1 MKHYIGKAN
10 NQCYCYL
17 WIFMAGWQARSLT
30 IKQKMNERYPS
41 DDKRVRNKKEIFF
54 GKAKQFA
61 YYLKIDSAGF
71 DLAIY
76 Q

>member
-1 MKHYIGKAN
+1 
-10 NQCYCYL
+10 
-17 WIFMAGWQARSLT
+17 
-30 IKQKMNERYPS
+30 MNERYPS